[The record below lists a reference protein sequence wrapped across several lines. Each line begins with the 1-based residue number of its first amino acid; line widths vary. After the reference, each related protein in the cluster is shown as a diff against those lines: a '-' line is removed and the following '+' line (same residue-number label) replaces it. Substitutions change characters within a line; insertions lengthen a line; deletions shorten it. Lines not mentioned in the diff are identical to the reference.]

1 MSWTSWIEIENE
13 NTSNV
18 GHGSKT
24 QEVSLTLSGFC
35 TQTQK
40 SQWVIDVGTTG

>member
-1 MSWTSWIEIENE
+1 MIAFIFSQKFIQKIGM
-13 NTSNV
+13 V
-18 GHGSKT
+18 QKT

-40 SQWVIDVGTTG
+40 SQWVINVGTTG